1 MAKGVIVKIDGIDG
15 CGKGT
20 LVENLQAHYAPKL
33 RVTTTREF
41 GNDQD
46 AHVSAQEKSG
56 TVSRMLC
63 EIALNPRL
71 EFDPIE
77 KSMMLTVV
85 ERRQNRLVLPNL
97 REQYD
102 LILSDRSSLSRA
114 YESELGD
121 PYQKLFE
128 WAVEPLL
135 EEDMVLWIDVDP
147 KVAFDRTVHN
157 MEFVLEHYEADANE
171 IRGLAYQMEV
181 SQAYKMLSSQ
191 KKNIIRIDGNVDIK
205 NLTREAVKHIDTI
218 TASL

>member
-1 MAKGVIVKIDGIDG
+1 MAKGVVIKIDGIDG

-20 LVENLQAHYAPKL
+20 LVENLHTHYNSKL
-33 RVTTTREF
+33 RVVTTREF

-46 AHVSAQEKSG
+46 ANVSTQARSG

-147 KVAFDRTVHN
+147 KVAFSRTVHN
-157 MEFVLEHYEADANE
+157 TEFVLEHYEADANE
-171 IRGLAYQMEV
+171 IRGFAYQVEV
-181 SQAYKMLSSQ
+181 SRAYKMLSSQ
-191 KKNIIRIDGNVDIK
+191 KNNIIRIDGNVDVE
-205 NLTREAVKHIDTI
+205 NLTREAIEHIDTI
-218 TASL
+218 LTSI

>member
-1 MAKGVIVKIDGIDG
+1 MAKGVIVKIDGIDR

-114 YESELGD
+114 
-121 PYQKLFE
+121 FE

-147 KVAFDRTVHN
+147 KVAFSRTVHN
-157 MEFVLEHYEADANE
+157 TEFVLEHYEADANE
-171 IRGLAYQMEV
+171 IRGFAYQVEV
-181 SQAYKMLSSQ
+181 SRAYKMLSSQ
-191 KKNIIRIDGNVDIK
+191 KNNIIRIDGNVDVE
-205 NLTREAVKHIDTI
+205 NLTREAIEHIDTI
-218 TASL
+218 LTSI

>member
-1 MAKGVIVKIDGIDG
+1 MAKGVVIKIDGIDG

-20 LVENLQAHYAPKL
+20 LVENLHTHYNSKL
-33 RVTTTREF
+33 RVVTTREF

-46 AHVSAQEKSG
+46 ANVSTQARSG

-121 PYQKLFE
+121 PYQQPFE
-128 WAVEPLL
+128 WPVEPLL

-147 KVAFDRTVHN
+147 KVAFSRTVHN
-157 MEFVLEHYEADANE
+157 TEFVLEHYEADANE
-171 IRGLAYQMEV
+171 IRGFAYQVEV
-181 SQAYKMLSSQ
+181 SRAYKMLSSQ
-191 KKNIIRIDGNVDIK
+191 KNNIIRIDGNVDVE
-205 NLTREAVKHIDTI
+205 NLTREAIEHIDTI
-218 TASL
+218 LTSI